1 MQSAREQCY
10 GLTYVLIE
18 RPKTVLAAFYAKFRR
33 LNFDND
39 RNTIED
45 ELPLSLT
52 IRVNEKDD
60 LTWAEARVTNEYDL
74 FRAAALEEI
83 KSLSNKQSW
92 KIVKRSL
99 VKGIYCLL
107 HGL

>member
-18 RPKTVLAAFYAKFRR
+18 RLKTVLAAFYAKFQQ

-52 IRVNEKDD
+52 IRANEKDD